1 MDNLNAEVTTVEKR
15 EGKNIIQQLLNFTT
29 QLTSKMDGEGNLKNK
44 SQDEIND
51 LMSSINDLEYDLVY
65 FKDEMDDKQSEIS
78 KIGFQLEV
86 IRNLSLDTG
95 KRLENAESPEEKY
108 RIKDVYL
115 KETMSA
121 LEVIDKS
128 VTDALKEERD
138 IRRKDAIKDIFID
151 TQVKI
156 KDAISELKL
165 IQGNLGEQSE
175 GIRNGLEGFS
185 DSVSK
190 QLTIIES
197 HTSDIRENS
206 QRMKESQDAVEKLI
220 KDWGVNSQAK
230 IDEELKKMMDD
241 VKNQKQEKEENIKS
255 EINQL
260 EKVGKDAFESLEE
273 LAERS
278 ESMLKGEVFKQV
290 LVYLGSAFGFINFV
304 ILLLMFFLKK

>member
-165 IQGNLGEQSE
+165 IQDNLGEQSE

-206 QRMKESQDAVEKLI
+206 QRMKESQDTVEKLI
-220 KDWGVNSQAK
+220 KDWGVDSQAK

-241 VKNQKQEKEENIKS
+241 IKNQKQEKEESIKS
-255 EINQL
+255 EIDQL

>member
-1 MDNLNAEVTTVEKR
+1 MDNLKTEAVKVDKR

-29 QLTSKMDGEGNLKNK
+29 QLTSKMDGDGNLKNK
-44 SQDEIND
+44 TQDEIND
-51 LMSSINDLEYDLVY
+51 LMNSINDLEFDLVY

-86 IRNLSLDTG
+86 IRNLSLETG
-95 KRLENAESPEEKY
+95 KRLENAETTEDKY

-115 KETMSA
+115 KETMNA

-138 IRRKDAIKDIFID
+138 IRRKDVIKDIFMD

-156 KDAISELKL
+156 KDAISELVLLKD
-165 IQGNLGEQSE
+165 NLANQSE
-175 GIRNGLEGFS
+175 GIRNGLEGFN
-185 DSVSK
+185 DSVNK
-190 QLTIIES
+190 QLKIIES

-220 KDWGVNSQAK
+220 KDWGVNSQTK
-230 IDEELKKMMDD
+230 IDEELKKMMEDI
-241 VKNQKQEKEENIKS
+241 KNQKIEEEKHIKS
-255 EINQL
+255 EITELQ
-260 EKVGKDAFESLEE
+260 KVGKDAFESLEE
-273 LAERS
+273 LAEKS
-278 ESMLKGEVFKQV
+278 ESMLKGEIFKQV